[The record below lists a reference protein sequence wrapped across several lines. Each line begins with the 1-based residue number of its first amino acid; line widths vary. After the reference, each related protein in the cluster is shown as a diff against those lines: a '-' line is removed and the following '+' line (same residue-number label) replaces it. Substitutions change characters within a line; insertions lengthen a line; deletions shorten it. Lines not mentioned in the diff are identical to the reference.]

1 MYSPVTKSPKL
12 GKYSP
17 ATTKSRARTRSGGAS
32 TSEYAPL
39 EVQSAGYG
47 GTDGGEVAA
56 AAPSKMMIVA
66 PVVISQFFERL
77 AFYGLQVREADQAI
91 MFAALASRCTPPL
104 ITRSAMASMLSRPPL
119 TSRSILL
126 QGNVALFLTRVVKL
140 PSGDADAQLGLWFG
154 VCYMT
159 PLLGGYIADS
169 YLGRWKAILLFFS
182 VYLVG
187 MVLVA
192 FAAFMPSGPEASMI
206 FFPAAYIVAAGM
218 GGLKPLASTFG
229 ADQLDDDEVDEGD
242 EEATGDAG
250 EEVAGEGEG
259 EGEGEG
265 GLKDSYFSLLYWFQN
280 LGAFAAFTVLVYL
293 CQVTE

>member
-1 MYSPVTKSPKL
+1 M
-12 GKYSP
+12 
-17 ATTKSRARTRSGGAS
+17 SG
-32 TSEYAPL
+32 
-39 EVQSAGYG
+39 
-47 GTDGGEVAA
+47 DR
-56 AAPSKMMIVA
+56 
-66 PVVISQFFERL
+66 F
-77 AFYGLQVREADQAI
+77 
-91 MFAALASRCTPPL
+91 
-104 ITRSAMASMLSRPPL
+104 SRPPFP
-119 TSRSILL
+119 SRSFS

-182 VYLVG
+182 IYLVG
-187 MVLVA
+187 MTFVA

-206 FFPAAYIVAAGM
+206 FFPAAYVVAAGM

-229 ADQLDDDEVDEGD
+229 ADQLDDDEGDEGD

-250 EEVAGEGEG
+250 EEGEG

-265 GLKDSYFSLLYWFQN
+265 GLKDSYFSLLYCFQN

-293 CQVTE
+293 CQVTDRSSDRPRV